1 MASRFV
7 RRMASSCA
15 TGFACVVLPAAA
27 QSAETA
33 APGDRTEPLWEAG
46 AGIGGVHF
54 PDYRGSD
61 RSRNYLFPVPYFVY
75 RGEFLRADRNGL
87 RGMLMHNDRI
97 DLNASVGASLPV
109 DSSRDPVREGM
120 PDLRATIELGPS
132 LDVTLWRND
141 DRRKRLDVRLPVR
154 AGVTLESQPR
164 FIGWQFFPHLNL
176 DVRDP
181 AGLAGWNLGLLAG
194 PIFSDARHNRYFYEV
209 APEFATPER
218 PAFTP
223 PGGFA
228 GMEYLAAVSK
238 RYPKFWVGG
247 FVRYD
252 SLHGATFEESPL
264 VTSKRYAAAGFG
276 ISWILGESAQRVTVN
291 PFDERSAR

>member
-1 MASRFV
+1 VGPGAVARTASLCAAWIACL
-7 RRMASSCA
+7 AS
-15 TGFACVVLPAAA
+15 AAD
-27 QSAETA
+27 AEPNA
-33 APGDRTEPLWEAG
+33 RTEPLWEAG

-75 RGEFLRADRNGL
+75 RGEQLRADRNGL
-87 RGMLMHNDRI
+87 RGILMQNDRV

-120 PDLRATIELGPS
+120 PDLRPTLEFGPS
-132 LDVTLWRND
+132 LDLTLWRNA

-154 AGVTLESQPR
+154 AGTTLESHPK
-164 FIGWQFFPHLNL
+164 FVGWQFFPHLNL

-181 AGLAGWNLGLLAG
+181 AGATGWNLGLLAG
-194 PIFSDARHNRYFYEV
+194 PLFSDARHNRYFYEV

-218 PAFTP
+218 PAYTP
-223 PGGFA
+223 GGGFA

-238 RYPKFWVGG
+238 RYPKLWVGG

-252 SLHGATFEESPL
+252 SLAGAAFEASPL
-264 VTSKRYAAAGFG
+264 VTSKRYFAAGFG
-276 ISWILGESAQRVTVN
+276 VSWILGESSQRVTVN
-291 PFDERSAR
+291 PFDERSLR

>member
-1 MASRFV
+1 LASRSV
-7 RRMASSCA
+7 GRAALLCAWAVAPMAI
-15 TGFACVVLPAAA
+15 AAGA
-27 QSAETA
+27 G
-33 APGDRTEPLWEAG
+33 PGTRTEPLWEAG

-61 RSRNYLFPVPYFVY
+61 RSRNYPFPVPYFVY
-75 RGEFLRADRNGL
+75 RGEFLSADRNGV
-87 RGMLMHNDRI
+87 RGLLMQNERI
-97 DLNASVGASLPV
+97 DLDASVGASLPV

-120 PDLRATIELGPS
+120 PDLRPTLELGPS
-132 LDVTLWRND
+132 LNVTLWRND

-154 AGVTLESQPR
+154 AGMTLESHPR

-181 AGLAGWNLGLLAG
+181 AGLDGWNLGLLAG

-223 PGGFA
+223 GGGFA

-238 RYPKFWVGG
+238 RYPKLWVGG

-252 SLHGATFEESPL
+252 MLGGAAFAESPL
-264 VTSKRYAAAGFG
+264 VTSKHYFAAGFG
-276 ISWILGESAQRVTVN
+276 IAWILGESTQRVAVN
-291 PFDERSAR
+291 PFDERSVR